1 MEFTLIRIAVL
12 ILFFAFYSMIF
23 AADMI
28 IGNITAVEGIVK
40 VKHEN
45 SIKKTKVKSGS
56 VILAG
61 DLITTMQGASAK
73 LDLKDNSL
81 VVLDENST
89 IVFHLASNISQNSGK
104 IYYKISSKDAIDAL
118 SIKTPFAIIGIK
130 GTEFIISA
138 DEKESSVM
146 LREGIIG
153 VQSIKEEFSLYRKSI
168 QEKFDDFKSEQESA
182 YNNYKQSQESQ
193 FEFIKQTKKFELQE
207 KKRISFSGKR
217 VDEEGWSKRD
227 DAEFAHFKDLLEK
240 MK

>member
-1 MEFTLIRIAVL
+1 M
-12 ILFFAFYSMIF
+12 LFCTFYSVIF

-182 YNNYKQSQESQ
+182 YNNYKQRQESQ